1 MDPREAILARLL
13 IVAGEVDTTLSPIRN
28 ESDPAAANLPAV
40 ILFDGE
46 ETARDTDPRGRTAL
60 TTPRLVD
67 MTPEVQFRL
76 KAKDDDVGT
85 KLNLLR
91 AKLIKAVMSDAQLL
105 ASTANGQ
112 AIRYQG
118 SMTATE
124 RGRSMEGGIGVAFTF
139 TYAMRPEALVDTVTA

>member
-13 IVAGEVDTTLSPIRN
+13 IVAGGIDTTLQKIRN

-46 ETARDTDPRGRTAL
+46 ENSVGDTPKRRVGGR
-60 TTPRLVD
+60 PSPQIIE
-67 MTPEVQFRL
+67 MMPEVQFRL
-76 KAKDDDVGT
+76 KGKDEEVGT

-91 AKLIKAVMSDAQLL
+91 AKLIDAVMADSALL
-105 ASTANGQ
+105 ALTINGIS
-112 AIRYQG
+112 IRYQG

-124 RGRSMEGGIGVAFTF
+124 RGRSMEGGIGCAFVF
-139 TYAMRPEALVDTVTA
+139 TYLLRPGKLAA

>member
-13 IVAGEVDTTLSPIRN
+13 IVAAAVDTSLSKRRN
-28 ESDPAAANLPAV
+28 ETDVSGSNLPAV

-46 ETARDTDPRGRTAL
+46 ENARDTDPQGRNAL
-60 TTPRLVD
+60 TPRHIE

-76 KAKDDDVGT
+76 ESKAEDVGT

-91 AKLIKAVMSDAQLL
+91 AKLIDAVLADSALL
-105 ASTANGQ
+105 ALTINNRS
-112 AIRYQG
+112 IRYQG

-139 TYAMRPEALVDTVTA
+139 TYVMNPGSLAV

>member
-1 MDPREAILARLL
+1 MS
-13 IVAGEVDTTLSPIRN
+13 GS
-28 ESDPAAANLPAV
+28 NLPAV

-46 ETARDTDPRGRTAL
+46 EVARENDPAGRSAL
-60 TTPRLVD
+60 TFRHVD

-76 KAKDDDVGT
+76 EAKAEDVGT

-91 AKLIKAVMSDAQLL
+91 AKLIGAVLADTDLL
-105 ASTANGQ
+105 ALTVNLRS
-112 AIRYQG
+112 IRYQG

-139 TYAMRPEALVDTVTA
+139 TYLMRPGQLSA

>member
-13 IVAGEVDTTLSPIRN
+13 DVAASVDTSLAKRRN
-28 ESDPAAANLPAV
+28 ETDVSGANLPAA

-46 ETARDTDPRGRTAL
+46 EVARETDPQTRTPA
-60 TTPRLVD
+60 TTLRHID

-76 KAKDDDVGT
+76 EAKAEDVGT

-91 AKLIKAVMSDAQLL
+91 AKLIKAVLNDATLL
-105 ASTANGQ
+105 ALTVNSRS
-112 AIRYQG
+112 IRYQG

-139 TYAMRPEALVDTVTA
+139 TYVLKPDDLV

>member
-13 IVAGEVDTTLSPIRN
+13 IVAGGVDTSLNPIRN

-46 ETARDTDPRGRTAL
+46 ENNVGDIPRRRVGGPPSL
-60 TTPRLVD
+60 QNIE
-67 MTPEVQFRL
+67 MMPEVQFRL
-76 KAKDDDVGT
+76 KGKDNEVGT

-91 AKLIKAVMSDAQLL
+91 AKLIKAVLNDATLL
-105 ASTANGQ
+105 ALTVNSIS
-112 AIRYQG
+112 IRYQG

-139 TYAMRPEALVDTVTA
+139 TYVLKPDDLV

>member
-13 IVAGEVDTTLSPIRN
+13 IVAGAVDASLSKRRN
-28 ESDPAAANLPAV
+28 ETDVSGSNLPAV

-46 ETARDTDPRGRTAL
+46 EVARETDPAGRNAL
-60 TTPRLVD
+60 TLRHVD

-76 KAKDDDVGT
+76 EAKAEDVGT
-85 KLNLLR
+85 KLNLYR
-91 AKLIKAVMSDAQLL
+91 AKLIDAVLQDAELL
-105 ASTANGQ
+105 ALTVNNRS
-112 AIRYQG
+112 IRYQG

-139 TYAMRPEALVDTVTA
+139 TYLMQPGALAG

>member
-13 IVAGEVDTTLSPIRN
+13 VVAGSIDTSLSMRRN
-28 ESDPAAANLPAV
+28 ENDVSESNLPAV

-46 ETARDTDPRGRTAL
+46 ETARETDPIGRDAK
-60 TTPRLVD
+60 TPRHVD

-76 KAKDDDVGT
+76 AGKAPEVGT
-85 KLNLLR
+85 KLNLYR
-91 AKLIKAVMSDAQLL
+91 AKLIDAVLSDEALL
-105 ASTANGQ
+105 GLTVNGK
-112 AIRYQG
+112 AIRYLG

-139 TYAMRPEALVDTVTA
+139 TYLLKPGELA

>member
-13 IVAGEVDTTLSPIRN
+13 IVAGGIDTSLSAIRN

-46 ETARDTDPRGRTAL
+46 ETARDGDPAHRTPA
-60 TTPRLVD
+60 TTLRHVD

-76 KAKDDDVGT
+76 KAKDAEVGT
-85 KLNLLR
+85 KLNLYR
-91 AKLIKAVMSDAQLL
+91 AELIKAVLNDQTLL
-105 ASTANGQ
+105 DLTVNKRS
-112 AIRYQG
+112 IRYQG

-139 TYAMRPEALVDTVTA
+139 TYLLDPNALV

>member
-13 IVAGEVDTTLSPIRN
+13 DVAAGVDTSLAKRRN
-28 ESDPAAANLPAV
+28 ETDVSSSNLPAV

-46 ETARDTDPRGRTAL
+46 EVARENDPVGRSAATI
-60 TTPRLVD
+60 RHVD

-76 KAKDDDVGT
+76 EAKAEDVGT
-85 KLNLLR
+85 KLNVLR
-91 AKLIKAVMSDAQLL
+91 AKLIKAVLNDETLL
-105 ASTANGQ
+105 GLVINSR

-139 TYAMRPEALVDTVTA
+139 TYVLKPDDLV

>member
-13 IVAGEVDTTLSPIRN
+13 IVAGSIDASLSQRRN
-28 ESDPAAANLPAV
+28 ETDVSGSNLPAV

-46 ETARDTDPRGRTAL
+46 EVARDGDHVGRNAL
-60 TTPRLVD
+60 TPRHVD

-76 KAKDDDVGT
+76 EGKAPEVGT

-91 AKLIKAVMSDAQLL
+91 AKLIDAVLADGALL
-105 ASTANGQ
+105 ALTVNARS
-112 AIRYQG
+112 IRYQG

-139 TYAMRPEALVDTVTA
+139 TYMLKPGELAA

>member
-13 IVAGEVDTTLSPIRN
+13 IVAGAVDTSLSKRRN
-28 ESDPAAANLPAV
+28 ETDVSGSNLPAV

-46 ETARDTDPRGRTAL
+46 EVARDTDPAGRNAL
-60 TTPRLVD
+60 TLRHVD

-76 KAKDDDVGT
+76 EAKAEDVGT
-85 KLNLLR
+85 KLNLYR
-91 AKLIKAVMSDAQLL
+91 AKLIDAVLQDAELL
-105 ASTANGQ
+105 ALTVNHRS
-112 AIRYQG
+112 IRYQG

-139 TYAMRPEALVDTVTA
+139 TYLMQPGALAG

>member
-13 IVAGEVDTTLSPIRN
+13 IVAGNVDATLNAIRN

-46 ETARDTDPRGRTAL
+46 ETARDSDPQGRNAL
-60 TTPRLVD
+60 TPRHVD

-76 KAKDDDVGT
+76 KGKDEEVGT

-91 AKLIKAVMSDAQLL
+91 AKLIDAVLADSALL
-105 ASTANGQ
+105 ALTVNTR

-139 TYAMRPEALVDTVTA
+139 TYLLKPGELAA

>member
-13 IVAGEVDTTLSPIRN
+13 VVAGSVDACLSQRRN
-28 ESDPAAANLPAV
+28 ETDVSGSNLPAV

-46 ETARDTDPRGRTAL
+46 EVARDSDPTGRNAL
-60 TTPRLVD
+60 TPRHID

-76 KAKDDDVGT
+76 EGKAPEVGT

-91 AKLIKAVMSDAQLL
+91 AKLIDAVLADTALL
-105 ASTANGQ
+105 ALTINSRS
-112 AIRYQG
+112 IRYQG

-139 TYAMRPEALVDTVTA
+139 TYALKPGELAA

>member
-13 IVAGEVDTTLSPIRN
+13 NVAAAVDTSLSKRRN
-28 ESDPAAANLPAV
+28 ETDVSGSNLPAV

-46 ETARDTDPRGRTAL
+46 EVARETDPAGRNAL
-60 TTPRLVD
+60 TLRHVD

-76 KAKDDDVGT
+76 EAKAEDVGT
-85 KLNLLR
+85 KLNLYR
-91 AKLIKAVMSDAQLL
+91 AKLIDAVLQDTELL
-105 ASTANGQ
+105 ALTVNHRS
-112 AIRYQG
+112 IRYQG

-139 TYAMRPEALVDTVTA
+139 TYLMQPGALAG

>member
-13 IVAGEVDTTLSPIRN
+13 EVAASVDTSLAKRRN
-28 ESDPAAANLPAV
+28 ETDVSSSNLPAV

-46 ETARDTDPRGRTAL
+46 EVARETDPAGRTAATL
-60 TTPRLVD
+60 RHID

-76 KAKDDDVGT
+76 EAKAEDVGM
-85 KLNLLR
+85 KLNVLR
-91 AKLIKAVMSDAQLL
+91 AKLIKAVLNDATLL
-105 ASTANGQ
+105 GLVINGR

-139 TYAMRPEALVDTVTA
+139 TYLLKPDDVA

>member
-1 MDPREAILARLL
+1 LDPREAILARLL
-13 IVAGEVDTTLSPIRN
+13 IVAGAVDTSLNAIRN

-46 ETARDTDPRGRTAL
+46 EVAQESDPQGRNAL
-60 TTPRLVD
+60 TPRHVA

-76 KAKDDDVGT
+76 KDKAENVGT
-85 KLNLLR
+85 KLNLYR
-91 AKLIKAVMSDAQLL
+91 AKLIDAVLQDATLL
-105 ASTANGQ
+105 ALTVNGRS
-112 AIRYQG
+112 IRYQG

-139 TYAMRPEALVDTVTA
+139 TYILKPGELAG

>member
-13 IVAGEVDTTLSPIRN
+13 IVAGSVDASLAMRRN
-28 ESDPAAANLPAV
+28 ETDVSGSNLPAV
-40 ILFDGE
+40 VLFDGE
-46 ETARDTDPRGRTAL
+46 ENARDSDPQGRTAL
-60 TTPRLVD
+60 TPRHVD

-76 KAKDDDVGT
+76 ESKAQDVGT

-91 AKLIKAVMSDAQLL
+91 AKLIDAVLADSALL
-105 ASTANGQ
+105 ALTINTRS
-112 AIRYQG
+112 IRYQG

-139 TYAMRPEALVDTVTA
+139 TYLLKPGELAA

>member
-13 IVAGEVDTTLSPIRN
+13 IVAGSVDTSLAKRRN
-28 ESDPAAANLPAV
+28 ETDVSGSNLPAV

-46 ETARDTDPRGRTAL
+46 EVARENDPAGRNAL
-60 TTPRLVD
+60 TFRHVD

-76 KAKDDDVGT
+76 EAKAEDVGT

-91 AKLIKAVMSDAQLL
+91 AKLIDAVLADSELL
-105 ASTANGQ
+105 ALTINNRS
-112 AIRYQG
+112 IRYQG

-139 TYAMRPEALVDTVTA
+139 TYLLKPGELAA